1 MNEQASPMQPEE
13 FRAALAIVG
22 LSISRAAPL
31 LGISVR
37 QARRWAAGTSPINLA
52 SAKLLRLMVRGTI
65 PVWQDERVTTL

>member
-1 MNEQASPMQPEE
+1 MDAPEANMSAEE

-37 QARRWAAGTSPINLA
+37 QARRWAAGTSPINPA
-52 SAKLLRLMVRGTI
+52 SAKLLRLMVSGTYI
-65 PVWQDERVTTL
+65 GQTFATF